1 MLLPSF
7 LIYFLFAYEKV
18 SFSFTSQEHFPA
30 QQFKLSVLAVLVSRV
45 QVHTL
50 LYAHCLPQLLQ
61 KLTKSNWK
69 HDLSTLE
76 LQLIN
81 CSRDQHVYKLCVC
94 PGASSRNGSLR
105 MAGKKAARD
114 AVFPHLPPPH
124 SSCWFAGPEVEVVA
138 HRCGTHHP
146 QGQIVAN
153 QQCFHQLSSP
163 LLHWSFPASVE
174 FELHNNQARWVI
186 VVLKLSHWHFMLLV
200 FFTFAPVLEVLPLL
214 WHFSSTYW
222 CATYPLAADWHRKR
236 MLDHEKHFLCFS
248 TERSED

>member
-7 LIYFLFAYEKV
+7 LIYFFFAYEKV
-18 SFSFTSQEHFPA
+18 SFSFTSQEYFPA

-105 MAGKKAARD
+105 MAGKKAAQD
-114 AVFPHLPPPH
+114 AVFPHLPPPR

-174 FELHNNQARWVI
+174 FELHNNQSGWVI

-200 FFTFAPVLEVLPLL
+200 FFTFAPEIVCL
-214 WHFSSTYW
+214 
-222 CATYPLAADWHRKR
+222 K
-236 MLDHEKHFLCFS
+236 CFPFCGIS
-248 TERSED
+248 APPTGVPRIH